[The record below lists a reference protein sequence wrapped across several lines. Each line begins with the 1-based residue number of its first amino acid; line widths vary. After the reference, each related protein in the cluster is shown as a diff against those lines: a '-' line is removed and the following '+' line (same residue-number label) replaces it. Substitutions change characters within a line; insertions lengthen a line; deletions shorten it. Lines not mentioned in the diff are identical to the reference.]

1 MEETA
6 LQVYPESGAGS
17 CVQLGLALALA
28 FSLRHLKPRPRGL
41 TSRQPR
47 TSYKNICLQI
57 YRGCAVLSEFKKVW
71 ENKFPSGKIG
81 KKLKVCSK
89 ICLFVSKKSISNKCN
104 FKIVFKSPG
113 RTGKQKFPLE
123 IRPKS
128 S

>member
-41 TSRQPR
+41 TSRQPRTSR

-89 ICLFVSKKSISNKCN
+89 ICLFVSKKSISKKYYFN
-104 FKIVFKSPG
+104 FFLNCQEGQGNQNSHLK
-113 RTGKQKFPLE
+113 
-123 IRPKS
+123 
-128 S
+128 

>member
-28 FSLRHLKPRPRGL
+28 FSLRHLKPRPRGQ

-47 TSYKNICLQI
+47 TSYKNICLQN

-71 ENKFPSGKIG
+71 ENKFPSGKNGKLAAKCAFLFLEKIYL
-81 KKLKVCSK
+81 KKLILK
-89 ICLFVSKKSISNKCN
+89 LFLNRQEGQGNQNSHLK
-104 FKIVFKSPG
+104 
-113 RTGKQKFPLE
+113 
-123 IRPKS
+123 
-128 S
+128 